1 MATLR
6 LPDVAPSSTQ
16 DSERLRVAL
25 QGFYPSSFSSF
36 ISLHLLRVG
45 SGSGSDNMDIGTQ
58 KCSPK
63 EEDQRDLSTAF

>member
-1 MATLR
+1 MIYIYIYSKL
-6 LPDVAPSSTQ
+6 LYYYDYY
-16 DSERLRVAL
+16 L
-25 QGFYPSSFSSF
+25 F
-36 ISLHLLRVG
+36 ICLFVRRVG